1 MNIFSFDQSK
11 NSQKFVFHPQPT
23 SDWTYPRSFQKI
35 LYIRG
40 WRKSVPPL
48 HCYYL
53 LYDFPRQPT
62 RIRSRFVSSRVS
74 RYLSTDTLHSATT
87 LFSFSATPR
96 FHHNSQFSSRSN
108 CYYSLLSLLF
118 ASLSST
124 NSSATT
130 SMNQLREAFR
140 GHDLDLSLRRIRSTR
155 YPFAAYFRIVSP
167 LCIGQQNDAAQWPA
181 TLSQFSGRCVFV
193 SKPRNRLNIVT
204 NDDKQWIWL
213 GWIIVSFVLFDSEK
227 LTNSRIGSV
236 VYLCISLYAMAQR
249 NCLSIYRYTTTVTR
263 HADTQRRNTGS

>member
-1 MNIFSFDQSK
+1 MNIFSPSSSLKIFK
-11 NSQKFVFHPQPT
+11 NSCFILNQHLTERIHVL
-23 SDWTYPRSFQKI
+23 FQKI
-35 LYIRG
+35 LYICGR
-40 WRKSVPPL
+40 RKSVPPL

-87 LFSFSATPR
+87 LFSFFATPR

-130 SMNQLREAFR
+130 SMNQLREASR
-140 GHDLDLSLRRIRSTR
+140 GHDLDLSLCRIRSTQ
-155 YPFAAYFRIVSP
+155 YPFAAYFRIVLP
-167 LCIGQQNDAAQWPA
+167 LCIGQ
-181 TLSQFSGRCVFV
+181 
-193 SKPRNRLNIVT
+193 
-204 NDDKQWIWL
+204 
-213 GWIIVSFVLFDSEK
+213 
-227 LTNSRIGSV
+227 
-236 VYLCISLYAMAQR
+236 
-249 NCLSIYRYTTTVTR
+249 
-263 HADTQRRNTGS
+263 